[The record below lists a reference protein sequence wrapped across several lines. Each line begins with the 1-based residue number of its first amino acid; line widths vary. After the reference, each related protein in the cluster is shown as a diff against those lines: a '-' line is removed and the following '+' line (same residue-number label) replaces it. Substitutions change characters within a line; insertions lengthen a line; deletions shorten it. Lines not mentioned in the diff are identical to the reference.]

1 MVRVKKLLFLALLTV
16 LALAGCT
23 GGGSSTPKA
32 DQKRA
37 AELGANVDDA
47 AVDVDISTVVEVT
60 LQHGTFEAVTLTAAD
75 GTAIEGAPVTE
86 SAEGPSSTDVPASE
100 AEPASS
106 TDPAGDHATTW
117 AASDRLEPGTSYTL
131 AATAVGDDGE
141 TTELSRS
148 FTSMAVADD
157 EEIFPSVAPLAGET
171 VGVGMPVVVL
181 FDHPVTDHASFEQHM
196 AVASTQAQT
205 GSWYWLSDTEAHWRP
220 QEYWQAGTS
229 VQVQLDLNSVPG
241 GDGRYGQESRVI
253 DFQVGSSHVITVDIA
268 GHTMSVERDG
278 QPAGTYPVTTG
289 DSSHQTRI
297 GTKIIMEKHESIDMD
312 AATTGVDSSDP
323 NYYRVEGVRWAM
335 RLTYSGE
342 FIHAAPWSV
351 GQQGHA
357 NVSHGCVGMSTEN
370 AGKVFSESL
379 RGDVVNFVNGSRRLE
394 PGNGWTDWNV
404 PWEEY
409 QKGSALYQEPA

>member
-1 MVRVKKLLFLALLTV
+1 MKKLLLVLLAVV
-16 LALAGCT
+16 LVVSGCT
-23 GGGSSTPKA
+23 GNGSTSND
-32 DQKRA
+32 DQDQAEA
-37 AELGANVDDA
+37 AVLAANVEDA
-47 AVDVDISTVVEVT
+47 AVDVDVSTVVEVS
-60 LQHGTFEAVTLTAAD
+60 LQHGSFESVALTAAD
-75 GTAIEGAPVTE
+75 GSVIEGAPVEEGGGDATDPDAAASTTE
-86 SAEGPSSTDVPASE
+86 PSSEAPAS
-100 AEPASS
+100 
-106 TDPAGDHATTW
+106 GTTW
-117 AASDRLEPGTSYTL
+117 AASARLEPATSYTL
-131 AATAVGDDGE
+131 TATAVGDDGE
-141 TTELSRS
+141 KVDLTRS
-148 FTSMAVADD
+148 FTSVAVAEDN
-157 EEIFPSVAPLAGET
+157 EIFPSVAPLAGET

-181 FDHPVTDHASFEQHM
+181 FDHPVTDRASFETHM
-196 AVASTQAQT
+196 VVASTPEQT
-205 GSWYWLSDTEAHWRP
+205 GSWYWLSDSEAHWRP

-253 DFQVGSSHVITVDIA
+253 DFQVGSANIFTVDIA

-278 QPAGTYPVTTG
+278 QAAGTYPVTTG
-289 DSSHQTRI
+289 DSSHQTRG

-351 GQQGHA
+351 SQQGRA

-370 AGKVFSESL
+370 AGAVFSSAL
-379 RGDVVNFVNGSRRLE
+379 RGDVVNFVNGSRALE

-404 PWEEY
+404 PWDEY
-409 QKGSALYQEPA
+409 QQGSALYQAPA

>member
-1 MVRVKKLLFLALLTV
+1 MKKLLLVLLAAV
-16 LALAGCT
+16 LVLSGCT
-23 GGGSSTPKA
+23 GNGSSSSD
-32 DQKRA
+32 DQDSAEA
-37 AELGANVDDA
+37 AVLAANVDDA
-47 AVDVDISTVVEVT
+47 VADVDVATVVEVS
-60 LQHGTFEAVTLTAAD
+60 LQHGTFESVALTAAD
-75 GTAIEGAPVTE
+75 GSVIAGAPVEDGGSDAVDPDATGSTTE
-86 SAEGPSSTDVPASE
+86 PSSDEQVS
-100 AEPASS
+100 
-106 TDPAGDHATTW
+106 GTTW
-117 AASDRLEPGTSYTL
+117 AASDRLEPATAYTL
-131 AATAVGDDGE
+131 TATAVGDDGE
-141 TTELSRS
+141 TVDLTRT
-148 FTSMAVADD
+148 FTSMAVAEDD
-157 EEIFPSVAPLAGET
+157 EIFPSVAPLAGET

-181 FDHPVTDHASFEQHM
+181 FDHPVTDRASFETHM
-196 AVASTQAQT
+196 FVASTPAQT

-253 DFQVGSSHVITVDIA
+253 DFAVGSSNIFTVDITA
-268 GHTMSVERDG
+268 HTMSVERDG
-278 QPAGTYPVTTG
+278 QAAGTYPVTTG
-289 DSSHQTRI
+289 DSSHRTRG

-351 GQQGHA
+351 GQQGRA

-370 AGKVFSESL
+370 AGQVFSNAL
-379 RGDVVNFVNGSRRLE
+379 RGDVVNFVNGSRALE

-404 PWEEY
+404 SWDQY
-409 QKGSALYQEPA
+409 QQGSALYQAPA

>member
-1 MVRVKKLLFLALLTV
+1 MKKLLLVPLVTILV
-16 LALAGCT
+16 LAGCT
-23 GGGSSTPKA
+23 GNGSSSGDKDKA
-32 DQKRA
+32 EA
-37 AELGANVDDA
+37 AVLAANVDDA
-47 AVDVDISTVVEVT
+47 AVDVDVATVVEVS
-60 LQHGTFEAVTLTAAD
+60 LQHGTFESVTLTAAD
-75 GTAIEGAPVTE
+75 GTVIEGAPVVEGGTASDPDDTDSTTE
-86 SAEGPSSTDVPASE
+86 PSSDS
-100 AEPASS
+100 
-106 TDPAGDHATTW
+106 GTTW
-117 AASDRLEPGTSYTL
+117 AASDRLEPATTYTL

-141 TTELSRS
+141 KVDLSRS
-148 FTSMAVADD
+148 FTSVAVA
-157 EEIFPSVAPLAGET
+157 EENEIFPSVAPLAGET

-181 FDHPVTDHASFEQHM
+181 FDHPVTDRASFEAHM
-196 AVASTQAQT
+196 NVASTPAQT
-205 GSWYWLSDTEAHWRP
+205 GSWYWLNDSEAHWRP
-220 QEYWQAGTS
+220 QNYWQAGTS

-253 DFQVGSSHVITVDIA
+253 DFTVGSVNIFTVDIA
-268 GHTMSVERDG
+268 AHTMSVERDG
-278 QPAGTYPVTTG
+278 QVAATYPVTTG
-289 DSSHQTRI
+289 DSSHQTRN

-351 GQQGHA
+351 SQQGRA

-370 AGKVFSESL
+370 AGTVFSEAL
-379 RGDVVNFVNGSRRLE
+379 RGDVVNFVNGSRVLE

-409 QKGSALYQEPA
+409 QKGSALYQAPA